1 MPKFNII
8 ICRHAHFS
16 NTMQYEYVVE
26 AETAYE
32 AIDKAKTA
40 AEQEP
45 LEVLLEDY
53 DYSEYATVRCKL
65 ENAVSLVK

>member
-1 MPKFNII
+1 
-8 ICRHAHFS
+8 
-16 NTMQYEYVVE
+16 MQYEYVVE